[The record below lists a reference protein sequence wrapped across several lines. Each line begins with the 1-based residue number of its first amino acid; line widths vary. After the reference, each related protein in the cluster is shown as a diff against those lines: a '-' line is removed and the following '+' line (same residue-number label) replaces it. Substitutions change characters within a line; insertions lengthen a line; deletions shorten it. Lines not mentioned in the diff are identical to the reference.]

1 MSQEE
6 ALRQQQQAQQT
17 QQNLSQAQQMAPSF
31 NDRREYLEAV
41 IEDELDDGTVG
52 MLRNMTSADFI
63 LSNFNDAE
71 INEIKKLREIT
82 MKKVIAAHPNDDSIM
97 QGELRSDVYDD
108 GAKLTALSK
117 NQKALIDQYIRGA
130 FARLVRSRDGFQ
142 QEQFGKT
149 ISASETRTADDDTS
163 GGVLP
168 W

>member
-1 MSQEE
+1 MSQRQE
-6 ALRQQQQAQQT
+6 AAEAAQHQANLQQA
-17 QQNLSQAQQMAPSF
+17 AQQAPGW
-31 NDRREYLEAV
+31 NDRREYLEAIV
-41 IEDELDDGTVG
+41 EDELDNATVG
-52 MLRNMTSADFI
+52 MLRNMTSPDFI

-82 MKKVIAAHPNDDSIM
+82 LKKVIAAHPHQDSVM
-97 QGELRSDVYDD
+97 QGDLRRQVYDD
-108 GAKLTALSK
+108 GAGLKPLSA

-149 ISASETRTADDDTS
+149 ISASETRNNRDEGS

>member
-1 MSQEE
+1 MSDRQDRMQE
-6 ALRQQQQAQQT
+6 AQT
-17 QQNLSQAQQMAPSF
+17 QQNLSQAQQMAPSYSE
-31 NDRREYLEAV
+31 RREYLEAV
-41 IEDELDDGTVG
+41 IEDELDAGTVG
-52 MLRNMTSADFI
+52 MLRNMTSPDFI

-82 MKKVIAAHPNDDSIM
+82 MKKVVAAHPNPDSIM
-97 QGELRSDVYDD
+97 QGELREDVYEN
-108 GAKLTALSK
+108 GEKLTPLTK

-149 ISASETRTADDDTS
+149 ISASETRTPDDDS
-163 GGVLP
+163 DGGVLP

>member
-1 MSQEE
+1 
-6 ALRQQQQAQQT
+6 
-17 QQNLSQAQQMAPSF
+17 
-31 NDRREYLEAV
+31 
-41 IEDELDDGTVG
+41 
-52 MLRNMTSADFI
+52 MTSPDFI

-71 INEIKKLREIT
+71 INEIKHLRKIT
-82 MKKVIAAHPNDDSIM
+82 VKKVISAHPHQDAVM
-97 QGELRSDVYDD
+97 QGDIRKQVYDD
-108 GAKLTALSK
+108 GTKLRPLNA

-149 ISASETRTADDDTS
+149 ISASETRSEGSDGS

>member
-6 ALRQQQQAQQT
+6 QIKRQQQAQQT

-31 NDRREYLEAV
+31 SDRREYLKEIV
-41 IEDELDDGTVG
+41 EDELDDATVG
-52 MLRNMTSADFI
+52 MLRNMTSRDFI

-82 MKKVIAAHPNDDSIM
+82 MKKVVAAHPNDDSIM
-97 QGELRSDVYDD
+97 QGDLRSDVYDD
-108 GAKLTALSK
+108 GAKLTPLSK
-117 NQKALIDQYIRGA
+117 NQKALIDQYLRGA

-149 ISASETRTADDDTS
+149 ISASETRTPDESGS
-163 GGVLP
+163 GGILP

>member
-1 MSQEE
+1 MSE
-6 ALRQQQQAQQT
+6 ADAAAEDRS
-17 QQNLSQAQQMAPSF
+17 NLNNARNNAPDYR
-31 NDRREYLEAV
+31 DRREYLEKV
-41 IEDELDDGTVG
+41 IEDNLDPATVG

-82 MKKVIAAHPNDDSIM
+82 YKKVVAAHPSPRATM
-97 QGELRSDVYDD
+97 QGDVRAQVYDD
-108 GAKLTALSK
+108 GKKLKPLDQ
-117 NQKALIDQYIRGA
+117 NQKVLVDQYIRGA
-130 FARLVRSRDGFQ
+130 FARLVRSREGFQ

-149 ISASETRTADDDTS
+149 ISASERRTPDDEGD